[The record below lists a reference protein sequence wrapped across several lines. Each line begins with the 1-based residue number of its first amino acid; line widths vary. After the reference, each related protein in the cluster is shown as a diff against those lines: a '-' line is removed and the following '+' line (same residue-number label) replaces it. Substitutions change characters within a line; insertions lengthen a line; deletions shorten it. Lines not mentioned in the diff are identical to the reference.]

1 MSPRKAVTAKPII
14 VYTRVSEQG
23 TRSDEELL
31 SHDLQRAKVEAYLKA
46 HGLTAAP
53 EEFKDNDKSG
63 GSMSRPALDRAVAGI
78 KDGTYGGIAVAYLD
92 RFARTVPEAL
102 VLIAEIEAKGAAV
115 IALDAQFD
123 TTTAMGKAM
132 LTIVLAFNAL
142 QRDQTQEK
150 AYYLADTKL
159 DEGTSLGGLAPV
171 GYEFEITGKDSNG
184 KPILGWYIVKQPEA
198 DIVTE
203 AFEQF
208 ASGELPTPGRVAD
221 FLNEHGI
228 RTSRG
233 NLWTKTNVYG
243 FLKREAYIG
252 TRVWNRYGK
261 VDGKKVIVE
270 TRKQAGAHTGIVVPE
285 TFARVQRKIAPKP
298 GGKTYNRN
306 GEGFVLG
313 KGLVRCGC
321 KDCGKGMT
329 KGATNGGGHT
339 TLRCDARGS
348 GHPTISLEA
357 ATAYVLDYVIGVAS
371 HLEAKVARV
380 EDSAEGTEAARALA
394 RAEKAYAEV
403 KTLLGGGAVPEESAP
418 AVALREAQE
427 AVDSLVAGDAPYEQ
441 AFSLTPEQARTMLAE
456 MSITDQRDF
465 IRSVIAKI
473 TLLADSRGGTPAE
486 RLVIELQPELVAA
499 EARREARS

>member
-261 VDGKKVIVE
+261 VDGKKVLVE
-270 TRKQAGAHTGIVVPE
+270 TRKQADAHTGIVSAE
-285 TFARVQRKIAPKP
+285 TFARVQRKIQPKA

-313 KGLVRCGC
+313 RGLVRCGF
-321 KDCGKGMT
+321 CGKGMT

-339 TLRCDARGS
+339 TMRCDARGS

-357 ATAYVLDYVIGVAS
+357 ATGYVLDYVISVAS
-371 HLEAKVARV
+371 HLKAQVAPA
-380 EDSAEGTEAARALA
+380 EDSAEATEAARALA

-403 KTLLGGGAVPEESAP
+403 KALLGGGAVPEESSP
-418 AVALREAQE
+418 AVALREAQD
-427 AVDSLVAGDAPYEQ
+427 AVDALTAGDAPYSA
-441 AFSLTPEQARTMLAE
+441 AFDISPEQARAMLAA

-465 IRSVIAKI
+465 VRSVVARVV
-473 TLLADSRGGTPAE
+473 LLADSRGGSPAE

-499 EARREARS
+499 EATRARLAS